1 MHKDKR
7 VESSRSAHILCAC
20 VIRGSLMPGPEEC
33 RQSLCGFSL
42 ASSTGVRCV
51 HCGSF
56 WWGTDS
62 GPTVQES
69 TGYCVMF
76 LRDLEKESQSVDER
90 VVLDCVSNLK
100 ETPWSQKL
108 LLSVYIN
115 FLPGTCAVV
124 PKCINTVRMSLS
136 SRQIPYI
143 AATIVLFVAGVLFF
157 AFP

>member
-1 MHKDKR
+1 M
-7 VESSRSAHILCAC
+7 
-20 VIRGSLMPGPEEC
+20 
-33 RQSLCGFSL
+33 
-42 ASSTGVRCV
+42 
-51 HCGSF
+51 
-56 WWGTDS
+56 
-62 GPTVQES
+62 
-69 TGYCVMF
+69 Y

-108 LLSVYIN
+108 LLSVRIN
-115 FLPGTCAVV
+115 FPPGTRAVV